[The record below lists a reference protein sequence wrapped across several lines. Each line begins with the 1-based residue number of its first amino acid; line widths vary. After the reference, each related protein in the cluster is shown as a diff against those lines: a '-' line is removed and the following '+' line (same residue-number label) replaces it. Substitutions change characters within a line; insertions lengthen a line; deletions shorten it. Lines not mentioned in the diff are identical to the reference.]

1 MGKKANEPLSFLLAL
16 PYLRSK
22 GPRWRQVVSKSA
34 SLWWEGCRFVTY
46 CDRLVCLLAQNRD
59 SVPSHFVSP
68 TCRWLSI
75 QETLKDF
82 KVNSEQ
88 ITFVRPD
95 GWRLFS
101 LLRLPRGKGAVRIN
115 GPTKP
120 VGCAPDPPGTS
131 C

>member
-1 MGKKANEPLSFLLAL
+1 M
-16 PYLRSK
+16 
-22 GPRWRQVVSKSA
+22 SKSA

-68 TCRWLSI
+68 TCRWLNI

-88 ITFVRPD
+88 ITFVRPG

-120 VGCAPDPPGTS
+120 VGCAPDPPRTS